1 MSLIAK
7 IQYEQVIMTI
17 ISLIKMGAKRCIHK
31 QNTHTNVDGNTN
43 IYERSARWVIT
54 WNNCPDNWKEII
66 KSNEEL
72 MQNIKF
78 FIGEVE
84 FAPSTG
90 TKHVQG
96 YFRLN
101 GKHYRSTIRKWF
113 PGVFFDIA
121 KGSELDNIKYCTKTK
136 KDILQ
141 IGEAYS
147 SARVSIEKESKT
159 IEMLDDVL
167 KMDINEFEA
176 KWPYECFHHYQ
187 KLMAYKLRHQKQQ
200 NVWNGD
206 LKMKNYWLWGPAG
219 TGKSKW
225 ARKHAPLN
233 RIFKKNLNKWWD
245 GFDEGEWDIVVID
258 EMNESKAVLA
268 DQIKD
273 WGDRYP
279 FKGEVKGAAIN
290 IDPGTYIMIITAN
303 FSIEQCFSK
312 QQDIDAI
319 KRRFKE
325 VYIKDNNDIFLN
337 TILDLS
343 ILSK

>member
-1 MSLIAK
+1 
-7 IQYEQVIMTI
+7 
-17 ISLIKMGAKRCIHK
+17 
-31 QNTHTNVDGNTN
+31 
-43 IYERSARWVIT
+43 
-54 WNNCPDNWKEII
+54 
-66 KSNEEL
+66 
-72 MQNIKF
+72 
-78 FIGEVE
+78 
-84 FAPSTG
+84 
-90 TKHVQG
+90 
-96 YFRLN
+96 
-101 GKHYRSTIRKWF
+101 
-113 PGVFFDIA
+113 
-121 KGSELDNIKYCTKTK
+121 
-136 KDILQ
+136 
-141 IGEAYS
+141 
-147 SARVSIEKESKT
+147 
-159 IEMLDDVL
+159 
-167 KMDINEFEA
+167 
-176 KWPYECFHHYQ
+176 
-187 KLMAYKLRHQKQQ
+187 MAYKLRHQKQQ

-303 FSIEQCFSK
+303 FSIEQCFTK